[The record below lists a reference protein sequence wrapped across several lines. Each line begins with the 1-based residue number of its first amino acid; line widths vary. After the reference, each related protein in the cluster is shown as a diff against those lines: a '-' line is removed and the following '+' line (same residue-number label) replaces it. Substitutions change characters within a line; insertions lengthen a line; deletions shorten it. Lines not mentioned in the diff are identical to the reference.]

1 MNCRIA
7 VLVSGSGTNLQAL
20 MESAER
26 DDCPAEIAVV
36 VSNRGDA
43 FGLERAR
50 QAGIEA
56 VHVPHL
62 GKERVQFERDLV
74 SALQTRSIDWVFL
87 AGFGRILTPV
97 FLDAFAGR
105 VLNIHPA
112 LLPRFPG
119 LHAQQQAYDA
129 GVLFSGATVH
139 FVDAGTDTGPII
151 AQGVVSRL
159 AADTVEDFS
168 SRILRMEH
176 RLYPMVLRWVA
187 HNRLEQI
194 DGTAAVQLNSGEARV
209 LFDK

>member
-1 MNCRIA
+1 MSCRLA

-20 MESAER
+20 MDSTGR
-26 DDCPAEIAVV
+26 DGCAAEIAVV
-36 VSNRGDA
+36 VSNKIDA
-43 FGLERAR
+43 YGLERAR

-56 VHVPHL
+56 LHIPHQ
-62 GKERVQFERDLV
+62 GKDRVDFERALV
-74 SALQTRSIDWVFL
+74 SALQERAIEWVLL

-119 LHAQQQAYDA
+119 MNAQRKAFDA

-151 AQGVVSRL
+151 AQGVVSRI
-159 AADTVEDFS
+159 AEDTVEDFS
-168 SRILRMEH
+168 ARILRMEH
-176 RLYPMVLRWVA
+176 RLFPMVMRWA
-187 HNRLEQI
+187 SDGRLQQV
-194 DGTAAVQLNSGEARV
+194 DGAAVVQLNSGESRV
-209 LFDK
+209 LFDE